1 MSSVAH
7 RFFLI
12 RKAKHRRDRTKSEI
26 EPRLRVHKPINLVNI
41 VISLEEVIERTQS
54 IFGVEEAV
62 GLVYIRVE
70 KGSKVQLMWEQEE
83 KVDF

>member
-1 MSSVAH
+1 M
-7 RFFLI
+7 
-12 RKAKHRRDRTKSEI
+12 
-26 EPRLRVHKPINLVNI
+26 RVHKPINLVNI

-70 KGSKVQLMWEQEE
+70 KGSKVQLVWEQEE

>member
-1 MSSVAH
+1 MSSVAQ
-7 RFFLI
+7 RFFLL
-12 RKAKHRRDRTKSEI
+12 RKEKHRRVRIKSEI
-26 EPRLRVHKPINLVNI
+26 EPILRVHKPINLVNI

-70 KGSKVQLMWEQEE
+70 KGSKVQLVWEQEK